1 MPSTKKLLQAAA
13 GNAGGDPLYVEDVF
27 STYLYTGTGS
37 SNPINNGIA
46 LGDTNY
52 GASVEFNGTSD
63 SLTRASD
70 FSGNANANSFTF
82 SCWCFKAV
90 DGVTLRIFTNG
101 QSSGTDS
108 GLVVYAGNNALV
120 FIARDASD
128 VTIFSAYAYT
138 NILPLN
144 VWTNVLIS
152 VDLSSASNRYIYMND
167 VDVTSSFTFSQYTNG
182 YINFTTTTQ
191 NIGKADG
198 ISSQL
203 WQGKLSS
210 LFLDYTYRDLS
221 VTSNRRLFIT
231 ADGQPAANQASLNPI
246 MFMPLDDTNA
256 IGKNLGTGG
265 DFTANGP
272 PTALSQGGP
281 YIEAGY
287 GEGGLV
293 WGKRRNLGNSHFL
306 INTVNGI
313 ASRLESD
320 GTGAATDKSTSFTS
334 FNSNGFTVA
343 TGDNE
348 FNNANGTY
356 ASWTFRKAPKFFDIQ
371 TWSGNDVQGREISH
385 ALGSTPACIIC
396 KDLSNSTNWIVYH
409 SGLPGNA
416 TKALYLNTTDSA
428 VTASL
433 FWDDT
438 VPTDSVFTIG
448 DFSSIN
454 ASGRNYVA
462 YIFASD
468 AGGYGDDGD
477 ENIIKCGLFTEENAD
492 VAVDVGF
499 EPQWLITKRLDGTG
513 DWNIYDNMRGFPA
526 DPSTVTYLSA
536 NLNAAETTN
545 QFSFARVTS
554 SGFIWKYGSSAN
566 NAQYIYIAIRRPM
579 KTPTA
584 GTEVFNGDYSNAGF
598 TAGFPVDLAF
608 MKNLYTAVSTD
619 WETGTR
625 LLGATRLATTSTA
638 AEAADSD
645 FVFDSMT
652 GWYTASPPVDNQSWM
667 FKRATGFMDV
677 IAYRGNESGTFQAVP
692 HNLTVIPELV
702 MIKPRNTGDAWQGGS
717 QFGATQYAFMAFNS
731 SNGYGLRNYNSGYG
745 DYYSAPTSTAVNVL
759 GSLRDENTD
768 FVGYLFATLA
778 GVSKVGT
785 YTGTGANLNVDCGFT
800 GGARFILIKRTDSSG
815 DWYVYDS
822 ILGISV
828 GSSPYLLLNSTAA
841 QVSGTG
847 YIDPLN
853 AGFTV
858 TSSAPVGL
866 NASSGNYIFLAIA

>member
-1 MPSTKKLLQAAA
+1 MPSNKKLLQAAA
-13 GNAGGDPLYVEDVF
+13 GSAGGDPLYVEDVF

-70 FSGNANANSFTF
+70 FSGNADGNSFTF

-182 YINFTTTTQ
+182 NINFTTTTQ

-293 WGKRRNLGNSHFL
+293 WGKRRNLGNSHWL

-320 GTGAATDKSTSFTS
+320 GIGAATDKSTSFTS

-356 ASWTFRKAPKFFDIQ
+356 ASWTFRKAPKFFDVL
-371 TWSGNDVQGREISH
+371 TYTGNGTAGRTIAH
-385 ALGSTPACIIC
+385 NLGSTPGMIIV
-396 KDLSNSTNWIVYH
+396 KKTSA
-409 SGLPGNA
+409 SGLWATLHKDANLMYLERTNA
-416 TKALYLNTTDSA
+416 QYSA
-428 VTASL
+428 GSTATM
-433 FWDDT
+433 FGDGT
-438 VPTDSVFTIG
+438 NVVRPTDSVFTVG
-448 DFSSIN
+448 AADN
-454 ASGRNYVA
+454 VNTNGQTYVA
-462 YIFASD
+462 YLFASD
-468 AGGYGDDGD
+468 AGGFGEDED
-477 ENIIKCGLFTEENAD
+477 ENIIKCGSYTTDGSGNAT
-492 VAVDVGF
+492 VSLGF
-499 EPQWLITKRLDGTG
+499 EPQWVLNKVSSASDNWTIA
-513 DWNIYDNMRGFPA
+513 DNMRGF
-526 DPSTVTYLSA
+526 SVTNEQRLYA
-536 NLNAAETTN
+536 NLANVEAAATTFRPTSTGYTVNGGETSKT
-545 QFSFARVTS
+545 
-554 SGFIWKYGSSAN
+554 
-566 NAQYIYIAIRRPM
+566 YIYMAIRRPM
-579 KTPTA
+579 KTPES
-584 GTEVFNGDYSNAGF
+584 GTEVFNGDYRTGGF

-608 MKNLYTAVSTD
+608 MKDLYTAVSTD

-652 GWYTASPPVDNQSWM
+652 GWYNGTPPTDNQSWM

-677 IAYRGNESGTFQAVP
+677 IAYRGDESGTFQAVP

-702 MIKPRNTGDAWQGGS
+702 IIKPRNTGDAWQCGS
-717 QFGATQYAFMAFNS
+717 QFGATQFAFTAFNS

-785 YTGTGANLNVDCGFT
+785 YIGTGADLNVDCGFT

-828 GSSPYLLLNSTAA
+828 GNSPYLLLNSTAA
-841 QVSGTG
+841 QVTGTG

-853 AGFTV
+853 AGFKV
-858 TSSAPVGL
+858 TSSAPAGL
-866 NASSGNYIFLAIA
+866 NASGGTYTFLAIA

>member
-1 MPSTKKLLQAAA
+1 MPSNKKLLQAAA
-13 GNAGGDPLYVEDVF
+13 GSAGSDPLYVEDVF

-37 SNPINNGIA
+37 ALVINNGIA

-70 FSGNANANSFTF
+70 FSGNADGNSFTF

-182 YINFTTTTQ
+182 NINFTTTTQ

-293 WGKRRNLGNSHFL
+293 WSKDRDTTARHSL
-306 INTVNGI
+306 INTATPTEFLSSNTTDASGAGI
-313 ASRLESD
+313 NLSA
-320 GTGAATDKSTSFTS
+320 
-334 FNSNGFTVA
+334 NSNGYSLDSYDFYNIINVA
-343 TGDNE
+343 SND
-348 FNNANGTY
+348 Y
-356 ASWTFRKAPKFFDIQ
+356 VSWTFRKAEKFFDFV
-371 TWSGNDVQGREISH
+371 TYTGDGVAGRTVAH
-385 ALGSTPACIIC
+385 NLGSVPAVMFI
-396 KDLSNSTNWIVYH
+396 KRTSASGDDWAVYH
-409 SGLPGNA
+409 SALGA
-416 TKALYLNTTDSA
+416 TKLIALNTTS
-428 VTASL
+428 ASL
-433 FWDDT
+433 TNPWLTDT
-438 VPTDSVFTIG
+438 APTDSVFTLNNYGFINDSG
-448 DFSSIN
+448 SSYI
-454 ASGRNYVA
+454 A
-462 YIFASD
+462 YLFASD
-468 AGGYGDDGD
+468 AGGFGEDET
-477 ENIIKCGLFTEENAD
+477 ENIIKCGSYTGSGAAGND
-492 VAVDVGF
+492 VSLGW
-499 EPQWLITKRLDGTG
+499 EPQYLLVKQTTASGNGWFLFDS
-513 DWNIYDNMRGFPA
+513 MRGVPTGGA
-526 DPSTVTYLSA
+526 DAILFAEDSRAELSSER
-536 NLNAAETTN
+536 L
-545 QFSFARVTS
+545 SFTA
-554 SGFIWKYGSSAN
+554 SGFTLDTTASSTNGSG
-566 NAQYIYIAIRRPM
+566 QTYIYIAIRRPM

-584 GTEVFNGDYSNAGF
+584 GTEVFALENGNGGGSSTVPEFAAPF
-598 TAGFPVDLAF
+598 ASDLF
-608 MKNLYTAVSTD
+608 YMQNRNGGGLNYNGS
-619 WETGTR
+619 
-625 LLGATRLATTSTA
+625 RLAGNSYLQFNGTA
-638 AEAADSD
+638 AEASGLLRW
-645 FVFDSMT
+645 DSMNGMYFYSTTDYT
-652 GWYTASPPVDNQSWM
+652 GYM

-677 IAYRGNESGTFQAVP
+677 VAYTGNFSTSATQA
-692 HNLTVIPELV
+692 HNLGVVPELILV
-702 MIKPRNTGDAWQGGS
+702 KGRSQAYDWQGYSEPTGKGKVLWVDKNY
-717 QFGATQYAFMAFNS
+717 QATDSLVTWNNTS
-731 SNGYGLRNYNSGYG
+731 
-745 DYYSAPTSTAVNVL
+745 PTASVFTVGQTADVNAL
-759 GSLRDENTD
+759 NQT
-768 FVGYLFATLA
+768 FIAYLFASVS
-778 GVSKVGT
+778 GVSKVGS
-785 YTGTGANLNVDCGFT
+785 YTGTGANVNVDCGFT
-800 GGARFILIKRTDSSG
+800 AGARWIMIKRTDSTG

-822 ILGISV
+822 ARGISA
-828 GSSPYLLLNSTAA
+828 GNDPYLFLNTTAA
-841 QVSGTG
+841 QVTNTD
-847 YIDPLN
+847 YIDPLSS
-853 AGFTV
+853 GFTV
-858 TSSAPVGL
+858 TS
-866 NASSGNYIFLAIA
+866 NASSTVNVNGGTYLFLAIA